1 MAHPA
6 LSRQPAG
13 RPNVKRR
20 SVASKTT
27 PVPAKPLRERVL
39 IEFPAEALRRAD
51 EAARAS
57 GSSRSEFIRSAV
69 EARLDAI
76 AEEQFERELEK
87 SYKANAEFNLKILKE
102 FEHVDGEAW
111 ERLP

>member
-1 MAHPA
+1 MARPA

-13 RPNVKRR
+13 RQNAKRR
-20 SVASKTT
+20 AAVARTT
-27 PVPAKPLRERVL
+27 PVPAKPSRERVL

-57 GSSRSEFIRSAV
+57 GASRSEFIRSAV

-76 AEEQFERELEK
+76 AEEQFERELEQ
-87 SYKANAEFNLKILKE
+87 SYKTNAEFNLKILKE
-102 FEHVDGEAW
+102 FEHVDREAW
-111 ERLP
+111 ERLL